1 MMDLGEEREDI
12 AGGPPSQT
20 TTQLASNIQINNA
33 ANTTTHNDTNSAP
46 ATSTKQDSTHHRRKG
61 RRRENLQHAMPLLA
75 LLCLTVIIWSEL
87 QPDGLCHEDEMA
99 MRRRLEG
106 DFPSDNITL
115 AQMRR
120 GSVVLHCAVMLYMF
134 LGLAAICDDYF
145 EPTLDVLC
153 ESLSIS
159 DDVAGATWMAA
170 GGSAP
175 ELFTSMIGVFV
186 AKSDIGFGTIVGS
199 AVFNVLAV
207 IAVCAY
213 CVPDLPVTGWPL
225 ARDSVYYCIGIL
237 FIVSCVAD
245 QRVYWYEALALLFM
259 YFLYVLLMKNNE
271 KLEKIVLG
279 RIGGKQDSE
288 KKLSC
293 WARCQQAMCRVVEH
307 GVVQTLIFIVIIIN
321 VTFIIC
327 MLFLSES
334 GDLYSFA
341 ERVNRIISM
350 FFIAE
355 MGLKLVC
362 YGPLSYWVDVWNAL
376 DGVLVILIVVEY
388 TLAQTTASGA
398 VRALRLLRLGR
409 VVRSARIFRLIEQ
422 LRREHVTT
430 AVQTDDGHSRLSASK
445 YAQKEQKVE
454 IVSIH
459 QKADLNMEA
468 KKDEE
473 ANQGMLDDESDK
485 YASKL
490 EEQERTVIIRK
501 LPRSGR
507 REIFF
512 EKRRKAPP
520 SATGADAAKPK
531 RTRLRLIGMPDGSHK
546 FEEYLSVRGSRVSRS
561 FTGNFNLAI
570 VPMPGKDGGDLEDNS
585 IQEEK
590 DDESE
595 SEDLNVWAFPADSGV
610 VSKLIFLVMSP
621 LQILMYYTIVNPQR
635 SWPCSFCLCIA
646 WIAVLSYVMVWMA
659 SEIGATA
666 NIPEPIMGLTILAA
680 GTSIPDMLSS
690 LAVAKKGR
698 GDMAVSS
705 SIGSNIFD
713 ILFGLPV
720 PWLIKTAIVAPGTF
734 VSIQSDG
741 MTIMALSLFLMVAFV
756 ILSIQHFGW
765 KLSRK
770 LAYLFAALYLLFL
783 VEALLIEYKVI
794 FSA

>member
-1 MMDLGEEREDI
+1 
-12 AGGPPSQT
+12 
-20 TTQLASNIQINNA
+20 
-33 ANTTTHNDTNSAP
+33 
-46 ATSTKQDSTHHRRKG
+46 
-61 RRRENLQHAMPLLA
+61 
-75 LLCLTVIIWSEL
+75 
-87 QPDGLCHEDEMA
+87 
-99 MRRRLEG
+99 
-106 DFPSDNITL
+106 
-115 AQMRR
+115 MRR
-120 GSVVLHCAVMLYMF
+120 GAVALHCAVMLYMF

-237 FIVSCVAD
+237 LIVSCVAD
-245 QRVYWYEALALLFM
+245 QRVYWYEALALLCL

-271 KLEKIVLG
+271 KMEAIVLA
-279 RIGGKQDSE
+279 RIGGHKNIDE

-293 WARCQQAMCRVVEH
+293 LARWQRRGANFFDH
-307 GVVQTLIFIVIIIN
+307 GVVQTLIFVVIIIN

-334 GDLYSFA
+334 SDLYAFA

-355 MGLKLVC
+355 MLLKLVC
-362 YGPLSYWVDVWNAL
+362 FGPLSYWVDVWNAL

-388 TLAQTTASGA
+388 TLAQSTASGA

-409 VVRSARIFRLIEQ
+409 VVRSAKIFRLIEQ
-422 LRREHVTT
+422 LRREHIDT
-430 AVQTDDGHSRLSASK
+430 AVQTDDGHGRLSDLAK
-445 YAQKEQKVE
+445 AQKQKEQKVE

-459 QKADLNMEA
+459 QKANVKA
-468 KKDEE
+468 KDEE
-473 ANQGMLDDESDK
+473 ANQGMLADCHR
-485 YASKL
+485 ASNL
-490 EEQERTVIIRK
+490 EEQERTVVIRR

-512 EKRRKAPP
+512 EKRKRAPP
-520 SATGADAAKPK
+520 STKPKSSNAKPK
-531 RTRLRLIGMPDGSHK
+531 RTRLRLIALPDGSRK

-570 VPMPGKDGGDLEDNS
+570 VPMPGKDGGCSDFEGDALID
-585 IQEEK
+585 EEK
-590 DDESE
+590 DGASEGDE
-595 SEDLNVWAFPADSGV
+595 LNVWAFPADSGV
-610 VSKLIFLVMSP
+610 LSKMFFLLMSP
-621 LQILMYYTIVNPQR
+621 LQIAMYYSMVSPQR

-646 WIAVLSYVMVWMA
+646 WIALLSYVMVWMA

-720 PWLIKTAIVAPGTF
+720 PWLIKTVIVSPGSF
-734 VSIQSDG
+734 VAIQSDG

-794 FSA
+794 FS

>member
-1 MMDLGEEREDI
+1 MMDLDEEYEVI
-12 AGGPPSQT
+12 AGGPRSSSTAQS
-20 TTQLASNIQINNA
+20 ARNIQMGDANNNDDVDTKSA
-33 ANTTTHNDTNSAP
+33 AG
-46 ATSTKQDSTHHRRKG
+46 TSNKENSTHHRRKG
-61 RRRENLQHAMPLLA
+61 RRRENLQHAMPLFA
-75 LLCLTVIIWSEL
+75 LLCVAIMIWSEL
-87 QPDGLCHEDEMA
+87 QPDALCEEDEFA
-99 MRRRLEG
+99 HSHRRRLSS
-106 DFPSDNITL
+106 DFPSDNFTL

-120 GSVVLHCAVMLYMF
+120 GSVALHCVVMLYMF
-134 LGLAAICDDYF
+134 LGLAAVCDDYF

-245 QRVYWYEALALLFM
+245 QRVYWYEALVLLFM
-259 YFLYVLLMKNNE
+259 YCLYVVLMKNNE
-271 KLEKIVLG
+271 KLEGIVLA
-279 RIGGKQDSE
+279 RIGGGAKNE
-288 KKLSC
+288 KELSW
-293 WARCQQAMCRVVEH
+293 WARAQLKMCGVIEH
-307 GVVQTLIFIVIIIN
+307 GVVQTLIFVVIIIN

-327 MLFLSES
+327 MLFLSADS
-334 GDLYSFA
+334 DLYAFA

-355 MGLKLVC
+355 MLLKLVV

-388 TLAQTTASGA
+388 TLAQSTASGA

-409 VVRSARIFRLIEQ
+409 VVRSAKIFRLIEQ
-422 LRREHVTT
+422 LRRKHVTT
-430 AVQTDDGHSRLSASK
+430 AVQTDDGHRNSK
-445 YAQKEQKVE
+445 LKKEKEQKVE

-459 QKADLNMEA
+459 QK
-468 KKDEE
+468 KDVVY
-473 ANQGMLDDESDK
+473 DESSECV
-485 YASKL
+485 SKL
-490 EEQERTVIIRK
+490 QEQERIVCIRK
-501 LPRSGR
+501 EKRSGR

-512 EKRRKAPP
+512 EKRGREQQPT
-520 SATGADAAKPK
+520 SDSKPK
-531 RTRLRLIGMPDGSHK
+531 RMRLRLIAMPDGSHK

-570 VPMPGKDGGDLEDNS
+570 VPMPGQDQQQES
-585 IQEEK
+585 IDEEK
-590 DDESE
+590 SEESDGE
-595 SEDLNVWAFPADSGV
+595 GLNVWAFPADSSV
-610 VSKLIFLVMSP
+610 ASKLLFLVMSP
-621 LQILMYYTIVNPQR
+621 LQIAMYYSVVSPQR

-646 WIAVLSYVMVWMA
+646 WIALLSYVMVWMA

-720 PWLIKTAIVAPGTF
+720 PWLIKTAIVAPGTY

-783 VEALLIEYKVI
+783 VEALLIEYKLI
-794 FSA
+794 FS

>member
-1 MMDLGEEREDI
+1 MMDLDEEYEVI
-12 AGGPPSQT
+12 AGEPHSSSTAQS
-20 TTQLASNIQINNA
+20 ARNIQMGDANNDNDY
-33 ANTTTHNDTNSAP
+33 ANTKSAA
-46 ATSTKQDSTHHRRKG
+46 ATSNKENLTHHRRKG
-61 RRRENLQHAMPLLA
+61 RRRENLQHALPLFA
-75 LLCLTVIIWSEL
+75 LLCVAIMIWSEL
-87 QPDGLCHEDEMA
+87 QPDALCEEEDEHLA
-99 MRRRLEG
+99 MRRRLAS
-106 DFPSDNITL
+106 DFPSDNLTL

-120 GSVVLHCAVMLYMF
+120 GSVALHCVVMLYMF
-134 LGLAAICDDYF
+134 LGLAAVCDDYF

-245 QRVYWYEALALLFM
+245 QRVYWYEALVLLFM
-259 YFLYVLLMKNNE
+259 YCLYVVLMKNNE
-271 KLEKIVLG
+271 KLENIVLA
-279 RIGGKQDSE
+279 RIGGGGGKDKE
-288 KKLSC
+288 ELSW
-293 WARCQQAMCRVVEH
+293 WARAQRKMCGVIEH
-307 GVVQTLIFIVIIIN
+307 GVVQTLIFVVIIIN

-327 MLFLSES
+327 MLFLSAD
-334 GDLYSFA
+334 GDLYALA

-355 MGLKLVC
+355 MLLKLAL

-388 TLAQTTASGA
+388 TLAQSTASGA

-409 VVRSARIFRLIEQ
+409 VVRSAKIFRLIEQ
-422 LRREHVTT
+422 LRRKHVTT
-430 AVQTDDGHSRLSASK
+430 AVQTDDGHRPKLK
-445 YAQKEQKVE
+445 PKVE

-459 QKADLNMEA
+459 QNKEQEQEQEC
-468 KKDEE
+468 EE
-473 ANQGMLDDESDK
+473 C
-485 YASKL
+485 
-490 EEQERTVIIRK
+490 EEQERVVCIRK
-501 LPRSGR
+501 EKRSGR

-512 EKRRKAPP
+512 EKRKRTEQAQ
-520 SATGADAAKPK
+520 SAGPK
-531 RTRLRLIGMPDGSHK
+531 RMRLRLIAMPDGSHK

-570 VPMPGKDGGDLEDNS
+570 VPMPDGQGSQQQQES
-585 IQEEK
+585 IEEEK
-590 DDESE
+590 SEESDGE
-595 SEDLNVWAFPADSGV
+595 LNVWAFPADSSV
-610 VSKLIFLVMSP
+610 ASKLLFLVMSP
-621 LQILMYYTIVNPQR
+621 LQIAMYYSVVSPQR

-646 WIAVLSYVMVWMA
+646 WIALLSYVMVWMA

-720 PWLIKTAIVAPGTF
+720 PWLIKTAIVAPGTY

-783 VEALLIEYKVI
+783 VEALLIEYKLI
-794 FSA
+794 FS